1 MIKVSIY
8 IYPKCTDNR
17 QVSRNLQL
25 WKVMRVTFFVSSF
38 PKRIAVTRLFFKII
52 RTSRQRFQNSR
63 SIAVS
68 LSSRKQKGESCGSRK
83 FAVGVVSRRS
93 PRKHRF
99 SISRGRTS
107 SLSFHETSDTLVGK
121 RISNLS
127 ASISLPCSHRERK
140 KKTSKK
146 IIFQ

>member
-1 MIKVSIY
+1 M
-8 IYPKCTDNR
+8 YPKCTDDKL
-17 QVSRNLQL
+17 VSCNLQL
-25 WKVMRVTFFVSSF
+25 WKIAHVTFFVSRF
-38 PKRIAVTRLFFKII
+38 PKRNAVTSGRLFFKII

-63 SIAVS
+63 SIGVS

-107 SLSFHETSDTLVGK
+107 SLSFHETSDTVVGK

-127 ASISLPCSHRERK
+127 VPISLPCFHRKRK
-140 KKTSKK
+140 KKTLKK